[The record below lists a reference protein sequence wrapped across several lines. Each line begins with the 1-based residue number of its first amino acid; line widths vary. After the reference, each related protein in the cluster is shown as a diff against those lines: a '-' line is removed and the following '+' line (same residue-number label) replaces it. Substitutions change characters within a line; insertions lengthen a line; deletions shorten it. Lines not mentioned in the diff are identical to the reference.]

1 MNIRKI
7 AAAAFSVLITG
18 GLTAYIPDGRQMS
31 YEVQAASEAQ
41 EYTLM
46 GMKYNIYSDH
56 AELIDGSEAVGDV
69 TIPYSIGGSQV
80 TVIGEN
86 AFRDSAVTSVSMSS
100 VTKIESGAFKM
111 CGFLEKVKL
120 STKLK
125 TIGSG
130 AFADCP
136 LITEIDLPE
145 SVTSVGE
152 TAFGNDKSLASV
164 TFRNPLCEIFDKNT
178 TVFNSTSNVTF
189 SGNIVGYD
197 NSTAQKY
204 AEKYGYKFQSLG
216 ASELT
221 AAVTSTTKAT
231 TTTTKPAATT
241 TTSTTKKTTA
251 STTTTSKT
259 TTTTTKTTTS
269 STSATA
275 TVTTTGPAVQGKPVF
290 RLPEIQVYE
299 SDLPDTHTQRVTLSV
314 EGADGLYCS
323 SDIYLYFDS
332 RLKLAGEAVPG
343 LAVTDGLTT
352 VQEAG
357 ETGDFLFLSTAGE
370 SDSGKDGEMWHID
383 FELPANAKKGD
394 RYEIYVGG
402 PKFEG
407 RAQSLFTNFNDDS
420 KGEAMTKHIFS
431 VPAKGAIE
439 VVADPGVFLGDVDG
453 NGKID
458 GIDASV
464 IITEYAR
471 LSVGDE
477 RRLSGRQFRAADVN
491 CDGIISAV
499 DASTVLSYYAYAS
512 AGGDLTIEEYINTSR

>member
-111 CGFLEKVKL
+111 CGFLENVKL
-120 STKLK
+120 STRLT

-221 AAVTSTTKAT
+221 AA
-231 TTTTKPAATT
+231 

-259 TTTTTKTTTS
+259 TTTTTKTTAS
-269 STSATA
+269 STSATT

-299 SDLPDTHTQRVTLSV
+299 SDLLDTHTQRVTLSV

-439 VVADPGVFLGDVDG
+439 VVADPAVFLGDVDG

-499 DASTVLSYYAYAS
+499 DASTVLSYYAYTS